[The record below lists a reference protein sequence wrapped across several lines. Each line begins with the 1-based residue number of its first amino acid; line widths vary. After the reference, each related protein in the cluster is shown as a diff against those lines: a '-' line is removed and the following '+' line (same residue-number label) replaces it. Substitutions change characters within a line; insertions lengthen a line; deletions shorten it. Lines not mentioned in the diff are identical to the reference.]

1 MDWGRN
7 YTASWSVHRV
17 HAATWAE
24 SDRLARISSASV
36 ERTRDGLLESG
47 SLEAVMDVG
56 AEFEPGYYRIVL
68 VAEQD
73 GMRTREEIA
82 TLYCASTGSEVE
94 RGREVVSIEGRS
106 VLYPASVRRL
116 LAGTYAPKGVDGAQ
130 YAAEMLRGC
139 LAAPIDVSGGFTLSE
154 HVVFELGRT
163 ALEAARAIL
172 DAGNHIMQVD
182 GHGTVRIMPKPSE
195 PAIELSNANARL
207 LLPKVS
213 RKLDLTGVPN
223 VYLARDGGMQA
234 VAVNDDPASPTSTVA
249 RGYEHDVT
257 DSAPRPVDGESLAE
271 YARRKLA
278 EASVVEDA
286 VTYTREW
293 WPGVHPGSLARCS
306 LPGWG
311 IEGDLRVVKQSLTL
325 GMGVTVL
332 EQASKEVR
340 TWQA

>member
-1 MDWGRN
+1 MDWGRS
-7 YTASWSVHRV
+7 YTASWSVHPV
-17 HAATWAE
+17 HPATWAE
-24 SDRLARISSASV
+24 SGRLARISSASV

-47 SLEAVMDVG
+47 SLEAVEDVG
-56 AEFEPGYYRIVL
+56 AGFEPGYYRIVM

-73 GMRTREEIA
+73 GIRTREEIA
-82 TLYCASTGSEVE
+82 TLYCASTGVQVE
-94 RGREVVSIEGRS
+94 RGRQAVAIEGRS

-116 LAGTYAPKGVDGAQ
+116 LAGSYAPRGADGAQ

-139 LAAPIDVSGGFTLSE
+139 LAAPVEVTGGFALAE

-163 ALEAARAIL
+163 VLEAVRSIL

-182 GHGTVRIMPKPSE
+182 GHGTVRIMPKPVE
-195 PAIELSNANARL
+195 PSIELSNANARL
-207 LLPKVS
+207 LMPKAE
-213 RKLDLTGVPN
+213 RRLDLTGIPN
-223 VYLARDGGMQA
+223 VYLARDGGVQA
-234 VAVNDDPASPTSTVA
+234 VAVNDDPASPTSTVT

-257 DSAPRPVDGESLAE
+257 DSSPKPVDGESLAE

-293 WPGVHPGSLARCS
+293 WPGVYPGSLVRCS

-311 IEGDLRVVKQSLTL
+311 VEGGLRVVKQSLTL
-325 GMGVTVL
+325 GMGITVL
-332 EQASKEVR
+332 EQAAGEVS